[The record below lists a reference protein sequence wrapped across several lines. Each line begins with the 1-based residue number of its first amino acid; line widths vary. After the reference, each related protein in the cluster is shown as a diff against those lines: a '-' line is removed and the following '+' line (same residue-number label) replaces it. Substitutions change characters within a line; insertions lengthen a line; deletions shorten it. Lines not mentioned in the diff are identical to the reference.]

1 MIVPIRLYGDE
12 CLKEEAYDVDLEQG
26 DNIVGL
32 VQDLFDTLNASGT
45 GVGLAS
51 TQIGVPLRVFVA
63 KHDGFK
69 SEFINPV
76 ILTKSGELES
86 YEEGCLSIPNVGV
99 NVERP
104 ESIVLTYWVIANYS
118 KGAMPDRIELIQ
130 KTEEFSGYIGRII
143 QHEIDHLNGICITNK
158 VKGLTKR
165 ILQPKLKKIILGK
178 TQYRYPTL
186 HKTNPNYK
194 GISEEIINKYIKE

>member
-12 CLKEEAYDVDLEQG
+12 CLKEVAYDVDVTEG
-26 DNIVGL
+26 DNIVEL
-32 VQDLFDTLNASGT
+32 VQDLFDTLNASVS

-63 KHDGFK
+63 KHDGFE

-86 YEEGCLSIPNVGV
+86 GEEGCLSIPNVGIDV
-99 NVERP
+99 KR
-104 ESIVLTYWVIANYS
+104 STSIIVLYHILD
-118 KGAMPDRIELIQ
+118 KDGMLIS
-130 KTEEFSGYIGRII
+130 KTEEFSGYIARII
-143 QHEIDHLNGICITNK
+143 QHEIDHLDGICITDK

-165 ILQPKLKKIILGK
+165 ILQPKLKKIILGRTK
-178 TQYRYPTL
+178 YIYPTL
-186 HKTNPNYK
+186 HKNYPDYK
-194 GISEEIINKYIKE
+194 GISKEIIDKYIKE